1 MTMNRVLWSGV
12 FVLLWITQSA
22 ALELTNSHG
31 TVRFNHDE
39 HKMYVE
45 CQTCHHAKTESC
57 RRCHPKNNAFG
68 RAKIFHMLCRS
79 CHKSRQTGPT
89 ECQGC
94 HQPKEAANTL
104 DYSRLGE

>member
-1 MTMNRVLWSGV
+1 MMFARLLWSVV
-12 FVLLWITQSA
+12 FVLLWVTQSP
-22 ALELTNSHG
+22 ALDLTNSHG

-39 HKMYVE
+39 HKMYVT

-79 CHKSRQTGPT
+79 CHKTRQAGPT
-89 ECQGC
+89 ECRGC
-94 HQPKEAANTL
+94 HQATETPQHP
-104 DYSRLGE
+104 DHSRLGE